1 MCYNNEFIKE
11 IEINNYDDLVKTIQ
25 GKSNKCDD
33 LRDKFIFRGVE
44 DSDFKLIPSALR
56 GDNINDFVDER
67 FNITLWINSEN
78 VDEFNSIT
86 GNNLE
91 YCEGMLY
98 PVRFNKYLDVLDQ
111 DIANQVHSFGEI
123 QFRKELNALMNFLNY
138 TDKSGLKIPIKQET
152 RELIEHDIGKKF
164 NGNSYWPDSDFYEV
178 ISLAQHYGIPTRAL
192 DWSYDYGVALY
203 FAVKNI
209 LADDY
214 LTNDKKPNNAVL
226 WAFNYKYFEVNHM
239 FDASMPFPVQYYR
252 PEYNSNPNLNAQK
265 GLFTFIVDD
274 LHNISKQPFDE
285 FVEDNLSGKLDDFIG
300 FDGSSRVYLPKDEK
314 AFYKFIIPEGIK
326 PEILDELYH
335 ECYSEEYLFPGYG
348 GVTKFVENRIK
359 LDKLLNNL

>member
-1 MCYNNEFIKE
+1 M
-11 IEINNYDDLVKTIQ
+11 
-25 GKSNKCDD
+25 
-33 LRDKFIFRGVE
+33 
-44 DSDFKLIPSALR
+44 
-56 GDNINDFVDER
+56 
-67 FNITLWINSEN
+67 
-78 VDEFNSIT
+78 DEFNSIT

-91 YCEGMLY
+91 YCEGMLC

-152 RELIEHDIGKKF
+152 RELIEHDIDKKF

-192 DWSYDYGVALY
+192 DWSYDYRVALY

-226 WAFNYKYFEVNHM
+226 WHLIINILKLTICLMHQCLFQFNITV
-239 FDASMPFPVQYYR
+239 R
-252 PEYNSNPNLNAQK
+252 
-265 GLFTFIVDD
+265 
-274 LHNISKQPFDE
+274 NIIQ
-285 FVEDNLSGKLDDFIG
+285 IQ
-300 FDGSSRVYLPKDEK
+300 
-314 AFYKFIIPEGIK
+314 I
-326 PEILDELYH
+326 
-335 ECYSEEYLFPGYG
+335 
-348 GVTKFVENRIK
+348 
-359 LDKLLNNL
+359 

>member
-1 MCYNNEFIKE
+1 MSYNEFIKE
-11 IEINNYDDLVKTIQ
+11 IEINNYDDLVKSIQ
-25 GKSNKCDD
+25 GKSKKCDD

-44 DSDFKLIPSALR
+44 DSEFQLIPSALR
-56 GDNINDFVDER
+56 GDNINDFVDEK
-67 FNITLWINSEN
+67 FNIT
-78 VDEFNSIT
+78 
-86 GNNLE
+86 
-91 YCEGMLY
+91 
-98 PVRFNKYLDVLDQ
+98 VRFNKYLEALDH
-111 DIANQVHSFGEI
+111 DIVSQVHSFGEI

-152 RELIEHDIGKKF
+152 RELIEHDIEKKF
-164 NGNSYWPDSDFYEV
+164 DENSHWPDSDFYEV

-192 DWSYDYGVALY
+192 DWSYDYRVALY

-214 LTNDKKPNNAVL
+214 KNNDEKPDNGVL

-239 FDASMPFPVQYYR
+239 FDTSMPFPVQYYR

-274 LHNISKQPFDE
+274 LHNISKQPFDK
-285 FVEDNLSGKLDDFIG
+285 FVEDNLSGKLNDFIG
-300 FDGSSRVYLPKDEK
+300 FNGSSRVHLPEGEK
-314 AFYKFIIPEGIK
+314 AFYKFIIPEDIK

-335 ECYSEEYLFPGYG
+335 EGYSEEYLFPGYG
-348 GVTKFVENRIK
+348 GVKQFVENRIK